1 MFLFFNVAA
10 PPQRSGNATEGG
22 KEHGDG
28 VMARL
33 RGAMTAYSTQH
44 CACTRASSYCQCS
57 GCCMF
62 GDETDRLAAVSVNGE
77 RARSRRIECGD
88 VASLPDVF
96 YEDCTMFRVLRVLQ
110 SATAC

>member
-1 MFLFFNVAA
+1 MASAA
-10 PPQRSGNATEGG
+10 LSPIETTTTGSNDCIESGTG
-22 KEHGDG
+22 KRDI
-28 VMARL
+28 A
-33 RGAMTAYSTQH
+33 AYSTQH